1 MYVIDG
7 QKVFVA
13 QRETSPQLPEVKIVL
28 PEELKKWLVDDW
40 DFVTRQ
46 KQVNWESNVIVYY
59 ILGSINICVV
69 VSIF

>member
-46 KQVNWESNVIVYY
+46 KQVNIGKLMSQ
-59 ILGSINICVV
+59 CT
-69 VSIF
+69 IFWAQLIFI

>member
-1 MYVIDG
+1 MYVIGG
-7 QKVFVA
+7 QRVFVA

-46 KQVNWESNVIVYY
+46 KQVKSGK
-59 ILGSINICVV
+59 LMSQRT
-69 VSIF
+69 IFWAQLIFA